1 MGTQTKY
8 TEAELM
14 ALPKNGQKYE
24 LVNGEL
30 VMSPAGVFDHG
41 DIISWLSAKLAI
53 YSREKKLG
61 VIVDGQSGFWMKSG
75 NLRSPDISFMGRDR
89 LKALTPRPQG
99 FVNGAPDLAVEVLSP
114 SDTVMEVGSKIAELF
129 ENGTRLAWVVNPREK
144 SVLVYH
150 GATPDRLL
158 KPGDQLDGELVL
170 PGFAM
175 PVAELF
181 DQPKFD

>member
-1 MGTQTKY
+1 MGVQQKY
-8 TEAELM
+8 TAADLM

-61 VIVDGQSGFWMKSG
+61 IVVDGQSGFWMKSG
-75 NLRSPDISFMGRDR
+75 NLRSPDISFIGRDR

-99 FVNGAPDLAVEVLSP
+99 FVTGAPDLVVEVLSP
-114 SDTVMEVGSKIAELF
+114 SDTVMDVGS
-129 ENGTRLAWVVNPREK
+129 
-144 SVLVYH
+144 
-150 GATPDRLL
+150 
-158 KPGDQLDGELVL
+158 
-170 PGFAM
+170 
-175 PVAELF
+175 
-181 DQPKFD
+181 